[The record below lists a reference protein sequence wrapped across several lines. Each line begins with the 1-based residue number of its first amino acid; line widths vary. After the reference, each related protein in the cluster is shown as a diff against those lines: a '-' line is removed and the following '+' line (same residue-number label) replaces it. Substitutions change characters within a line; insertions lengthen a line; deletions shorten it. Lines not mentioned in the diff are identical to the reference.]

1 MSSDE
6 TKDLAKTLVWA
17 GSMVLQSGSEDRER
31 IARAYQEAQEL
42 VAGTPK
48 DNGDARSRILAC
60 FKRSDTY
67 RAANDI
73 ACVGWIL
80 TALQERV
87 NERNLPEWRKL
98 RKVIND
104 TVKLLPS
111 SKPTLH

>member
-1 MSSDE
+1 MSGESRALS
-6 TKDLAKTLVWA
+6 KSLLWA
-17 GSMVLQSGSEDRER
+17 GSMVLQSGPEDRQH

-42 VAGTPK
+42 VAGIPK
-48 DNGDARSRILAC
+48 DNGDARPRILAC

-67 RAANDI
+67 RAADDI

-98 RKVIND
+98 RKIIND
-104 TVKLLPS
+104 TVKVLSLS
-111 SKPTLH
+111 EPTLH